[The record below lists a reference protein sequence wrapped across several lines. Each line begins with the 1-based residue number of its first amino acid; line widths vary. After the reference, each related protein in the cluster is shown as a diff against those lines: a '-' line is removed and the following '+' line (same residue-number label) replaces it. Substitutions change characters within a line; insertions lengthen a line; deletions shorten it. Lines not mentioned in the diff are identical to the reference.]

1 VSGSRSAPQRLGT
14 VLAGAVLVGSA
25 TAAAPVAEPGSH
37 TVTIENMQFTPAHVS
52 VHRGDRIVWVNKD
65 LFPHTVTA
73 DDKAFDSGP
82 IDAGSSW
89 THVAAKAGEY
99 AYSCTLHPT
108 MKATLTVK

>member
-1 VSGSRSAPQRLGT
+1 LELASAPGRWSV
-14 VLAGAVLVGSA
+14 VLAVLGSVA
-25 TAAAPVAEPGSH
+25 GAAPMAAEPGAH
-37 TVTIENMQFTPAHVS
+37 TVTIENMQFTPAHLS

-73 DDKAFDSGP
+73 AGKVFDSGS

-89 THVAAKAGEY
+89 TYRAAAAGEY

-108 MKATLTVK
+108 MKATLTVQ